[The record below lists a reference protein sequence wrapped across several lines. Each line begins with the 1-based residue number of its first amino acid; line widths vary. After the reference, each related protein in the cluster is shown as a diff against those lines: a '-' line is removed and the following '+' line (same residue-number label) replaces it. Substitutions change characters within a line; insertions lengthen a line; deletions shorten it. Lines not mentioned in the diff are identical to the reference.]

1 MAPAAHTSQTPASP
15 NVDNGAA
22 ITLGVRLYAPDGAT
36 VSGIAFYAPTTN
48 TGTYS
53 ARLWLSTAP
62 DDTATGT
69 LLQSGSLAS
78 GSVTPGAWNTIPLAA
93 PVELTADTV
102 YTAGVHTSSGRFVL
116 TSGAFASAISGNG
129 IVLIQSGDD
138 PVGFGVSRNGVFTE
152 GASPTFPTSTFGQS
166 DYFIDV
172 ELDAGGPTIIAV
184 GTATETDTATAV
196 ARSKRRTVG
205 TAAET
210 DAAVA
215 LARAKQRAVGTATST
230 ETAQPA
236 GRVKA
241 RTLGTATETNTALTL
256 ARTKRRSVGPAGET
270 DQALPI
276 ALPSVADV
284 KGSSAPAVTAAHTSS
299 TAVTAGNTSNP
310 SVSARRTSTATV
322 G

>member
-1 MAPAAHTSQTPASP
+1 MAPAAHTSQTPVSG

-22 ITLGVRLYAPDGAT
+22 ITLGVRFYAPDGAT

-62 DDTATGT
+62 DDSATGT
-69 LLQSGSLAS
+69 LLQSGSLGS

-93 PVELTADTV
+93 PVELDPDTV

-116 TSGAFASAISGNG
+116 TSGAFSSSISGNG

-172 ELDAGGPTIIAV
+172 ELDEGGQTAAV
-184 GTATETDTATAV
+184 GTATETDTAIAIGRV
-196 ARSKRRTVG
+196 
-205 TAAET
+205 
-210 DAAVA
+210 
-215 LARAKQRAVGTATST
+215 KQRAVGTATETDAAVAVGRAKRLTVSTATST
-230 ETAQPA
+230 EVALPITA
-236 GRVKA
+236 VKSRA
-241 RTLGTATETNTALTL
+241 VGTATETDAVFAIVGSKSRTL
-256 ARTKRRSVGPAGET
+256 GLAEET
-270 DQALPI
+270 DTAFAITASGGTAPVEPRSPF
-276 ALPSVADV
+276 AV
-284 KGSSAPAVTAAHTSS
+284 KRFPGVRANDTLRTTPTFR
-299 TAVTAGNTSNP
+299 N
-310 SVSARRTSTATV
+310 RRRRR
-322 G
+322 